1 MKPFDYHRL
10 ANEQALDDIRPAR
23 FLAGGTNLIDLMK
36 HEIET
41 PDALV
46 DVSRAGMDTI
56 TETGSGLVVGSQVS
70 NTDLASHPAVRR
82 YYPALSSALLSGAT
96 QQLRNK
102 ATTGGNF
109 LQRTR
114 CQYFYDTTRACNKRA
129 PGSGCD
135 ALGGLNR
142 HHAILGASE
151 QCIAVHP
158 SDMAV
163 AMAALDAMVHT
174 RKAGGETRVIPAAQL
189 HRLPGDRPDI
199 DHVLDAGELITS
211 VELPANPPRLQA
223 YRKVRE
229 RSSYAFAL
237 VSAAVAL
244 DVENGTMRNVRIALG
259 GVAHKPW
266 RASRAEAML
275 DGRTGSAD
283 LFARAMEAELA
294 DAKGRGHN
302 DFKIRL
308 AARTVAAVLRE
319 LTEATENEV

>member
-10 ANEQALDDIRPAR
+10 ASEEALGKMEAGRY
-23 FLAGGTNLIDLMK
+23 LAGGTNLIDLMK
-36 HEIET
+36 HQIET

-46 DVSRAGMDTI
+46 DVTRAGMDTI
-56 TETGSGLVVGSQVS
+56 TETDGGLMVGSQVT

-82 YYPALSSALLSGAT
+82 DYPVLSSALLSGAT

-135 ALGGLNR
+135 ALEGLNR
-142 HHAILGASE
+142 YHAILGASE
-151 QCIAVHP
+151 HCIAVHP

-163 AMAALDAMVHT
+163 AMAALDAVVHT
-174 RKAGGETRVIPAAQL
+174 RKRDGETRAIPATEL

-199 DHVLDAGELITS
+199 DHVLEDGELITS
-211 VELPANPPRLQA
+211 VELPVRPPRLQA
-223 YRKVRE
+223 YRKVRD
-229 RSSYAFAL
+229 RASYAFAV

-244 DVENGTMRNVRIALG
+244 DVDDGRMRNVRIALG

-266 RASRAEAML
+266 RASRAEEML
-275 DGRTGSAD
+275 EGQQPSAE
-283 LFARAMEAELA
+283 LFDRAMDAEMA
-294 DAKGRGHN
+294 EAKGQGHN

-308 AARTVAAVLRE
+308 APRTVVAVLRD
-319 LTEATENEV
+319 LTEVTENDE